1 MKYESVSKARSE
13 LARRV
18 TERAA
23 RMIETRTIVAAP
35 GEPLAGQSAL
45 DGKQD
50 SDDQWV
56 LFVASKCS
64 ALRQTQHGGFN
75 TFFPAKSWYTG
86 EAKIDRRAIQRLIDQ
101 GKMRWVNSCHS
112 AAVLTGEW
120 ARGMKS
126 LLHAQA
132 SAVDVMAVQA
142 RQRGNIKMRPGEWEM
157 LERGLSAAC
166 RTLLLMES
174 SRHLLPASFIAEVE
188 GEATS

>member
-1 MKYESVSKARSE
+1 MKYESVSEARSE

-35 GEPLAGQSAL
+35 GEPLAGRSAL
-45 DGKQD
+45 DGKQE

-75 TFFPAKSWYTG
+75 TFFPAKSCTYTG
-86 EAKIDRRAIQRLIDQ
+86 ETKIDRRAIQRLIDQ

-112 AAVLTGEW
+112 AAVLTESG
-120 ARGMKS
+120 RG
-126 LLHAQA
+126 A
-132 SAVDVMAVQA
+132 
-142 RQRGNIKMRPGEWEM
+142 
-157 LERGLSAAC
+157 
-166 RTLLLMES
+166 
-174 SRHLLPASFIAEVE
+174 
-188 GEATS
+188 